1 MMLSKAALVACLS
14 MVLAGIAVAQS
25 PPPENSAPTE
35 DSMEP
40 PLVGDHWTYEIRD
53 EIAGALKYT
62 TVHVITQVSPN
73 DIAMRTENLGHPGYG
88 YLVYDHAWN
97 LKDSSTWK
105 YSPGDGTGIKTPLK
119 VGSRWN
125 FQSSDIYT
133 GHGVS
138 VKRSGSSK
146 VVAEESV
153 TTPAGTFETF
163 KIETSATVRNANDPT
178 KRSDLLLTTWYAPS
192 VDHWVK
198 RTSKITIN
206 GHLDQDTSAELVE
219 FGRR

>member
-1 MMLSKAALVACLS
+1 
-14 MVLAGIAVAQS
+14 
-25 PPPENSAPTE
+25 
-35 DSMEP
+35 
-40 PLVGDHWTYEIRD
+40 
-53 EIAGALKYT
+53 
-62 TVHVITQVSPN
+62 VSPN